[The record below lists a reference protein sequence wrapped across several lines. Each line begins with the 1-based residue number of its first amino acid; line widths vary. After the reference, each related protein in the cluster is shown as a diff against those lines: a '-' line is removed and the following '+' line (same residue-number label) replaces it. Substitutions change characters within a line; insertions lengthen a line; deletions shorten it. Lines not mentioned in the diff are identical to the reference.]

1 MPALPF
7 LIKAKPENHSPATLP
22 LRGIPRL
29 LLLLLL
35 LLLLQVFKRRETMT
49 KVRWRDLGGG
59 R

>member
-29 LLLLLL
+29 P
-35 LLLLQVFKRRETMT
+35 LLLQVFKRRETMT